1 MSNKATKRSLIL
13 SVISLIVCCA
23 MLIGS
28 TFAWFTDNVST
39 GANQIVAGNLD
50 VELYYQNV
58 AMADFAPVS
67 DTTSDLFVSS
77 EGGEIKWEPG
87 AAAVTYLRLSNAGSL
102 ALKYQLSV
110 AASDT
115 AVGADGAALSK
126 VLKTAA
132 VEIAADEVGS
142 FSRDDAIAKATAAGA
157 GSVLTYSKQS
167 ELAAGA
173 QPLYFALVVYYPY
186 ELGNVVDGL
195 VYNRSD
201 VELAT
206 ELTVK
211 LTAAQA
217 VSESD
222 SFSNDYDQGA
232 QLPVVNSQSLTSALK
247 AGGIVTLGSDIEY
260 SADTNPDIDTADQRV
275 VLTRSTVLD
284 LSDKTITFDSGAGA
298 NNFAAF
304 YLSSGFANVTVEGD
318 GTIDA
323 ISNTGGYCFHLYGS
337 LLSRPKLTINGGT
350 YIGTPTAV
358 NVQHGTAYING
369 GFYDCRPAT
378 TVTEDVYRYTLNCY
392 DDNYK
397 NGSAKIIV
405 TGGTFVNFNPADN
418 QAEGPGT
425 NFVAEGYTV
434 VPETQANG
442 DIWYTVVPE

>member
-1 MSNKATKRSLIL
+1 MVSGSNK
-13 SVISLIVCCA
+13 IVS
-23 MLIGS
+23 GK
-28 TFAWFTDNVST
+28 
-39 GANQIVAGNLD
+39 LD
-50 VELYYQNV
+50 VELEYQNA
-58 AMADFAPVS
+58 AMADFAPV
-67 DTTSDLFVSS
+67 TSSTDDLFVAA
-77 EGGEIKWEPG
+77 GGQQILWEPG
-87 AAAVTYLRLSNAGSL
+87 VAAVVYLRLSNPGSL
-102 ALKYQLSV
+102 AARYKLAV
-110 AASDT
+110 AAQDT
-115 AVGADGAALSK
+115 VTGADGAALSK
-126 VLKTAA
+126 VLKSAV
-132 VEIAADEVGS
+132 VEIDMGDVGS
-142 FSRDDAIAKATAAGA
+142 YTRDAAAAAAEAAGA
-157 GSVLTYSKQS
+157 QSVLTYSKEGQ
-167 ELAAGA
+167 LAAGE
-173 QPLYFALVVYYPY
+173 QPQYFALIVYYPDS
-186 ELGNVVDGL
+186 LGNTVGGL
-195 VYNRSD
+195 VYNRTD
-201 VELAT
+201 VQLAAD
-206 ELTVK
+206 LSLQ
-211 LTAAQA
+211 LTATQA
-217 VSESD
+217 VSEQD

>member
-1 MSNKATKRSLIL
+1 MVSGSNK
-13 SVISLIVCCA
+13 IVS
-23 MLIGS
+23 GK
-28 TFAWFTDNVST
+28 
-39 GANQIVAGNLD
+39 LD

-77 EGGEIKWEPG
+77 EGGAIKWEPG

-115 AVGADGAALSK
+115 AVGDDGAALSK

-157 GSVLTYSKQS
+157 ESVLTYSKQS

-232 QLPVVNSQSLTSALK
+232 VLPVVSTDALVSSLK
-247 AGGIVTLGSDIEY
+247 AGGDVILGSDIEF
-260 SADTNPDIDTADQRV
+260 SEQANPAIDTTAERV
-275 VLTRSTVLD
+275 ILKQAATLD
-284 LSDKTITFDSGAGA
+284 LAGKTITADFGQGN

-304 YLSSGFANVTVEGD
+304 YLSNARADVTVNGD
-318 GTIDA
+318 GVIDA
-323 ISNTGGYCFHLYGS
+323 TAVTGGYCFHLTGTI
-337 LLSRPKLTINGGT
+337 LSKPTLTINGGT
-350 YIGTPTAV
+350 YRGTPTAV
-358 NVQHGTAYING
+358 NVQYGTAYING
-369 GFYDCRPAT
+369 GFFDCRPAG
-378 TVTEDVYRYTLNCY
+378 TVTEDAYRYTLNCI
-392 DDNYK
+392 DANYK

-418 QAEGPGT
+418 QAEGAGT

-434 VPETQANG
+434 VSQTQANG